1 MDRNKTYETAAAR
14 RRNDPI
20 TLTIDGQQIHLVS
33 SLELLDMAD
42 LIEALQAPVDEKES
56 SLRAAAK
63 KRNLLLQI
71 ISRFVQPG
79 SQADFDRIAPDLD
92 IHICSDMVQD
102 LIEEYSGAKNP
113 TRRQSSSRGIDAI
126 GLPADQ
132 AINLYLYALTE
143 HADQETRERINRALE
158 SPVQF
163 RMNGA
168 PAWYGDD
175 DDAWATFQKAMRT

>member
-113 TRRQSSSRGIDAI
+113 TRRQSSSPGSQEI
-126 GLPADQ
+126 G
-132 AINLYLYALTE
+132 
-143 HADQETRERINRALE
+143 E
-158 SPVQF
+158 SSTA
-163 RMNGA
+163 GA
-168 PAWYGDD
+168 SPEA
-175 DDAWATFQKAMRT
+175 